1 MAYIEILELN
11 FSQMTMFDSSK
22 VLYELGK
29 TPLEFVF
36 HHKKPECVTYAKRSA
51 ETSKLIYSTTMSN
64 RRTARWHF
72 STESSDRRLWS
83 RLFKILSLND

>member
-1 MAYIEILELN
+1 
-11 FSQMTMFDSSK
+11 MFDSSK

-36 HHKKPECVTYAKRSA
+36 PECVTYAKRSA